1 MDARGHFWLNRIA
14 MRNISDFQEVK
25 SIQDIGYDD
34 FFESN
39 RKKIGLE
46 GLPARVTAEH
56 RGSYEVINEKGVFS
70 AKIIGKL
77 IFDAVGRED
86 YPVVG
91 DWIIISEPE
100 AGQTLIQGILPRKTI
115 IRRRSGDKNRAGEK
129 TEVQIIGAN
138 IDKAFVVEAIGR
150 DYNLNRFERYFAL
163 AGEGGVDCAIIL
175 NKIDLISGDELD
187 AKLAELKSRFKDIE
201 IIPTSVISKDGLDAL
216 SSHISP
222 GRTYCFLGSSG
233 IGKSSLINKLIGDDS
248 IKTGKISSLSGRGRH
263 VTTARRMYFL
273 KNGGIVIDNPGMR
286 EVGMTDADAGIE
298 KFFDEII
305 ALAGNCKYADCAHI
319 SEPDCAVLA
328 ALMSG
333 KLGRDKYE
341 NYVSLKKEAEY
352 YGMSSLE
359 RREKARSFGKF
370 VKSAKKE
377 LKRYKS

>member
-1 MDARGHFWLNRIA
+1 

-70 AKIIGKL
+70 AKITGKL

-91 DWIIISEPE
+91 DWVLISEPE
-100 AGQTLIQGILPRKTI
+100 AGQVLIQSILPRKTI

-233 IGKSSLINKLIGDDS
+233 IGKSSLINKLIGDNS

-263 VTTARRMYFL
+263 VTTARQMYFL
-273 KNGGIVIDNPGMR
+273 KNGGMVIDNPGMR

-328 ALMSG
+328 ALTSG
-333 KLGRDKYE
+333 ELDGDKYQ
-341 NYVSLKKEAEY
+341 NYVNLKKEAEY

-377 LKRYKS
+377 LKRYKN